1 MLTLLLVVCV
11 ICRDFSQVRSNFES
25 LLDIIDSEKNRTPR
39 NALEDSDDDNSDSD
53 NEEERGLRSSAH
65 TYTHAPDWGDGSD
78 AVLRSWL
85 VALGLPESEATHCA
99 TLLHSSDNGRGGGYK
114 SPLDLVG
121 VELGH
126 LEATLGHLQKTDIDT
141 ICAGVGALK
150 TGGFDVLLRKLVESP
165 RLCIPAEAAVRYM
178 CLFKAD
184 G

>member
-1 MLTLLLVVCV
+1 
-11 ICRDFSQVRSNFES
+11 VRSNFES

-39 NALEDSDDDNSDSD
+39 NALEDSDGDDDDDSD
-53 NEEERGLRSSAH
+53 DDDETEGGLRSSAQAQAH
-65 TYTHAPDWGDGSD
+65 TPDWGDGSD

-85 VALGLPESEATHCA
+85 VALGLPDPEAAHCA
-99 TLLHSSDNGRGGGYK
+99 AVLHSSDRYGGGGGGYK
-114 SPLDLVG
+114 SPLDLAG
-121 VELGH
+121 VERAHLKATLDH
-126 LEATLGHLQKTDIDT
+126 LEDTDIDM

-165 RLCIPAEAAVRYM
+165 RLGIPAEAAVRYL